1 VTQRLDTQTVVDG
14 RYKVLNRIGSGGMAE
29 VYCAEDL
36 QLGRNVALKV
46 LHPRFAEDQEFVE
59 RFRREA
65 SSAAGLQH
73 QHVVSVYD
81 RGEWDGTYYIAMEYM
96 HGRSLKN
103 VIQEEAPLHP
113 ARAIDLTMQVLRAA
127 RFAHRRGVIHRDLKP
142 HNVIVDDSGTSP
154 HAKVTDFGIARAGA
168 SDMTETGSIMGTAQY
183 LSPEQAQGHAVSATS
198 DLYSVGIVL
207 YELLTGR
214 VPFEGES
221 AVTIALKQVN
231 EHPVPPSAF
240 NPAVTPELEAVVMRA
255 LEKDPARRFPDAQAF
270 MDALEHARQTLG
282 EQATT
287 VVAPPT
293 ALEPVVPVA
302 PVNGDAPPPE
312 PLVAEE
318 EAERRRWAWWLIAL
332 LVVVAAIIAAA
343 LLLRDNRS
351 DAPPRVAVPEVV
363 GTDLQSARV
372 RLRRAGLRFDT
383 VRRNAPRKK
392 GTVIGQ
398 DPPASQR
405 VPKGTAV
412 TLTVSDGPGTATVPA
427 VQGLTRAKAR
437 ARLRKRG
444 FKVRTR
450 SEPSDS
456 ITAGRAVRTSP
467 PAGATVRK
475 GKRVTLL
482 LSSGPVQVTVPGVQG
497 QSFSEASLALQNA
510 GFKVARTDQQTS
522 SQDPETVLG
531 QSPSA
536 GTSVDKG
543 STVTLT
549 VATAPPQPPAPPP
562 PPKVQV
568 PDIMGETQ
576 DVAVQ
581 RLSSEGFAVNIQ
593 HRDVDSPEGDG
604 VVIDQD
610 PSGGSAREGSTV
622 TITVGTFNPSLVP
635 DAGSGSGGTG
645 GSGSGDG
652 TGGTGSGDGT
662 SGASGGGAPAPGSG
676 TAVPP
681 ATTPPTP

>member
-46 LHPRFAEDQEFVE
+46 LHPRFAEDDEFVE

-103 VIQEEAPLHP
+103 VIQEEAPLEP

-183 LSPEQAQGHAVSATS
+183 LSPEQAQGQAVSATS

-240 NPAVTPELEAVVMRA
+240 NAAVTPELEGVVMRA
-255 LEKDPARRFPDAQAF
+255 LQKDPARRFPDAQAF
-270 MDALEHARQTLG
+270 MDALDDARQTLG
-282 EQATT
+282 EATT
-287 VVAPPT
+287 VVAQPT
-293 ALEPVVPVA
+293 TVEPVVPLA
-302 PVNGDAPPPE
+302 PVNGAAPPPE
-312 PLVAEE
+312 PLVAEQ

-343 LLLRDNRS
+343 LLLRDNGGTN
-351 DAPPRVAVPEVV
+351 APPRVVVPDVV
-363 GTDLQSARV
+363 GANLASAKE
-372 RLRRAGLRFDT
+372 RLRRAGLRT
-383 VRRNAPRKK
+383 AAVRRNAPRKK

-398 DPPASQR
+398 DPPATQR
-405 VPKGTAV
+405 LPKGATV
-412 TLTVSDGPGTATVPA
+412 TLTVSDGPGSAAVPA
-427 VQGLTRAKAR
+427 VQGLKAARAR
-437 ARLRKRG
+437 ARLRSRG

-450 SEPSDS
+450 SEPSAS
-456 ITAGRAVRTSP
+456 IAEGAAVRTSP

-475 GKRVTLL
+475 GKRITLL
-482 LSSGPVQVTVPGVQG
+482 VSSGPEQVTVPGVQG
-497 QSFSEASLALQNA
+497 QSFDQASLALQNA
-510 GFKVARTDQQTS
+510 GFKVARTDRQTS
-522 SQDPETVLG
+522 SSDPDTVIG

-536 GTSVDKG
+536 GASVDKG

-549 VATAPPQPPAPPP
+549 VATAPPAPPAPPP
-562 PPKVQV
+562 PPKVAV
-568 PDIMGETQ
+568 PDIAGETQ

-581 RLSSEGFAVNIQ
+581 RLSSDGFAVNIA

-604 VVIDQD
+604 IVIAQH
-610 PSGGSAREGSTV
+610 PSGGTARKGSTV
-622 TITVGTFNPSLVP
+622 TITVGTFNPDLVP
-635 DAGSGSGGTG
+635 DTGGGTG
-645 GSGSGDG
+645 GAGGGTGG

-662 SGASGGGAPAPGSG
+662 SGASGGAAPAPGSG